1 MKVESEIEINL
12 NSLKKGLK
20 IWIRPKIKGTLFD
33 AVDTLIDNNEPR
45 FQLIEGCFYDYA
57 ISDDNFILGDVGSN
71 IIYRHQLKH
80 NIGTISPN
88 TFVGTLEIPVFKTD
102 ERKRIASICLEVQSV
117 KSEYLEDYGE
127 MLEFI
132 TEKCADYLLEFNSPV
147 IHHFDLELPKDS
159 QKLYQMFS
167 FIKSIISS
175 TEFTGAIHKILTT
188 PIARWS
194 QVYEPKDLR
203 SSRKF
208 SNSNLKEL
216 VRGGERIKIP
226 RGHHLRDFGL
236 ETITKRITSVQKI
249 DSVDTPENRF
259 VKHALH
265 TFLKVFSEIN
275 STAAGDSKLH
285 FESGILINQIE
296 SQLNHFNCSEI
307 SKPVSLKLNSPILQR
322 KEGYYEVLRT
332 WLRFELAVKL
342 IWEGGEDVYGAGKKD
357 VAVLYEYWLFFKL
370 TELFEEIFEIEPQD
384 SSTLFE
390 KSGRSINLKIKQGR
404 FTALKGVAV
413 AKTRKM
419 NFQFNYNRTFNFQN
433 ENSYLKSWTTMLRP
447 NYTLSFWP
455 FGISESEAEKQE
467 LIWYVHFESNY
478 KIAEINDVIN
488 QDKNHLDEE
497 KIQNRRGIF
506 ENIDL
511 VKMHAYKD
519 AIRGTGG
526 VYFLYPG
533 HRINSQKE
541 FHEIAPGLGAFC
553 IRPFKNDKGMI
564 ALKSCIFEM
573 LNNSVKQ
580 ARQAEK
586 IAFSSF
592 ETLKAPLK
600 SVTDIL

>member
-1 MKVESEIEINL
+1 MKEESEIEINL

-33 AVDTLIDNNEPR
+33 GVDTLIDNNEPR

-71 IIYRHQLKH
+71 IIYRHQLKQ

-102 ERKRIASICLEVQSV
+102 ERKRIASISLEVQSV

-188 PIARWS
+188 PIAKWS

-216 VRGGERIKIP
+216 IRGGERIKIP

-275 STAAGDSKLH
+275 TTAAGDSKLH
-285 FESGILINQIE
+285 SESGILINQIE
-296 SQLNHFNCSEI
+296 SHLNHFNCSEI

-332 WLRFELAVKL
+332 WLRFELAVKFKKFDVSNKNVL
-342 IWEGGEDVYGAGKKD
+342 ILGAGGVVPSLIGALNKMKTSNIMVSNRTKVKAENLKK
-357 VAVLYEYWLFFKL
+357 LFKNINIIDWGDIPNFDLVINATSVGLKK
-370 TELFEEIFEIEPQD
+370 ED
-384 SSTLFE
+384 
-390 KSGRSINLKIKQGR
+390 KINLDFSNVGKNKFFYDIIYNPNETSFLKMAEKLGNKTENGKMMFIYQALASFKI
-404 FTALKGVAV
+404 
-413 AKTRKM
+413 
-419 NFQFNYNRTFNFQN
+419 
-433 ENSYLKSWTTMLRP
+433 WH
-447 NYTLSFWP
+447 
-455 FGISESEAEKQE
+455 GISP
-467 LIWYVHFESNY
+467 
-478 KIAEINDVIN
+478 KIDDSVL
-488 QDKNHLDEE
+488 KLLD
-497 KIQNRRGIF
+497 Q
-506 ENIDL
+506 
-511 VKMHAYKD
+511 
-519 AIRGTGG
+519 
-526 VYFLYPG
+526 
-533 HRINSQKE
+533 
-541 FHEIAPGLGAFC
+541 
-553 IRPFKNDKGMI
+553 
-564 ALKSCIFEM
+564 
-573 LNNSVKQ
+573 
-580 ARQAEK
+580 
-586 IAFSSF
+586 
-592 ETLKAPLK
+592 
-600 SVTDIL
+600 